1 MVRITKLTDY
11 AVVILAFIASDPNR
25 LFQAK
30 EISNHTSINL
40 PTVSKLLKMLAKNNF
55 LLSLRGKDGGYRL
68 KQDADQLSLMDV
80 IEALEGPFAITEC
93 NLGHD
98 HCNTETQCTMR
109 TPWLHINNIIS
120 ATLAAIKLSD
130 LKNPLYTPKQ
140 THIASVKKQL
150 QPKPLQPIE
159 SRIKLI

>member
-11 AVVILAFIASDPNR
+11 AVVILAFIASDPKK

-40 PTVSKLLKMLAKNNF
+40 PTVSKLLKKLAKNNF
-55 LLSLRGKDGGYRL
+55 LLSTRGKDGGYRL
-68 KQDADQLSLMDV
+68 KQEPEKLSLMDV

-98 HCNTETQCTMR
+98 HCNTETQCTLR

-120 ATLAAIKLSD
+120 STLAEIKLSD
-130 LKNPLYTPKQ
+130 LRNPLYTPKQ
-140 THIASVKKQL
+140 TRISSVAKQF
-150 QPKPLQPIE
+150 QPIE